1 MKRFALYFLV
11 PMFCGAAVALASDID
26 SVKTNGIEGVIVGEH
41 TAQGWR
47 TFIPGARGVWTPT
60 PQDVAAA
67 ENHLRAALEKG
78 ATDPAT
84 IMPGPFSELS
94 RKFSREAIARVL
106 EHYKEYRRQ
115 YVGVVIRGKRYVFL
129 NSFSAH
135 ESMHEKERFVQVMDG
150 GYWFWHVLYSVEDG
164 TFSALMVNGYA

>member
-1 MKRFALYFLV
+1 MNRLRL
-11 PMFCGAAVALASDID
+11 CGALLLLCGVVASCSGEVR
-26 SVKTNGIEGVIVGEH
+26 SVKTNGIEGVIVGEQ
-41 TAQGWR
+41 TAQGW
-47 TFIPGARGVWTPT
+47 GAKVTGAQGFWTPS

-67 ENHLRAALEKG
+67 ENQLRAALEKG
-78 ATDPAT
+78 VKDPAT

-94 RKFSREAIARVL
+94 RKFSKEEIASVL

-115 YVGVVIRGKRYVFL
+115 YIGVVIRGKRYVFL

-135 ESMHEKERFVQVMDG
+135 ESMHEKERFVLVMDG

-164 TFSALMVNGYA
+164 SFSALMVNGSA